1 MASLLGKRARD
12 RKLQSGYARAVSQPE
27 TAPPSID
34 FYFDLVCP
42 WAYLASL
49 QIEALAREA
58 GATLRL
64 VPTLLGGVFR
74 AIGAPDQPGLVGSPA
89 KQAYGAHDLARA
101 AARFGVTLSFP
112 EDHPRRTVLALRAL
126 IASGDTARAM
136 HALYGAYWSGR
147 DVSRPEVVREALEGA
162 GLDGADAVARAESEA
177 IKAALRANTEE
188 AVREGAFGVP
198 TVIVRAGSERELLWG
213 VDRLDFVRRRFGV
226 APHIGSR
233 DDKANV
239 STTVAPPT
247 AIEVFLDYA
256 SPYAYLASTQ
266 LRGLI
271 QRTGVTLT
279 LTPILL
285 GALFRNLGTPN
296 VPLFAMSDAKRAY
309 QGEELSRWSRRWHVP
324 LKFPSRFPMNT
335 VKALRGTLLVPE
347 VSRLEAMER
356 VFAAYWVDDR
366 DIADDAVLS
375 ELLDPLSKD
384 GPIVPRLGEKKE
396 ALIATTARAEAEG
409 VFGVPTF
416 SLGGELYFGQDRLDW
431 IEERYGSPQRTM

>member
-12 RKLQSGYARAVSQPE
+12 RKRQSGYARAVSPHE

-49 QIEALAREA
+49 QIEELAREA

-89 KQAYGAHDLARA
+89 KQAYGARDLARA

-112 EDHPRRTVLALRAL
+112 ADHPRRTVIALRAL

-136 HALYGAYWSGR
+136 HALYAAYWSGR
-147 DVSRPEVVREALEGA
+147 DVSRPEVVREALDAA

-177 IKAALRANTEE
+177 IKAALRANTDE

-198 TVIVRAGSERELLWG
+198 TIVVRAGGERELLWG
-213 VDRLDFVRRRFGV
+213 VDRLDFVRRRFGI
-226 APHIGSR
+226 APRIGGRRAGS
-233 DDKANV
+233 A
-239 STTVAPPT
+239 SGSAAPPR
-247 AIEVFLDYA
+247 AIELFFDYA

-271 QRTGVTLT
+271 ERAGVTLT

-335 VKALRGTLLVPE
+335 VKALRGTLLIPE
-347 VSRLEAMER
+347 AKRLEAMER
-356 VFAAYWVDDR
+356 VFTAYWVHDR
-366 DIADDAVLS
+366 DIGDDTVLS
-375 ELLDPLSKD
+375 ELFDPLSED
-384 GPIVPRLGEKKE
+384 GPIVPRLAQKKE

-431 IEERYGSPQRTM
+431 IEERYTSERSAM